1 MYLNSSYIIKNI
13 LNIWTNKYEK
23 HEDDIMNEEIR
34 IRKMKELS
42 VTGRDTLE
50 SLKQA
55 KIKLDSVKSWI
66 TIDGF
71 GGSLLISIVKN
82 TKIKETLLILEEA
95 KKHVCKFQLQ
105 LKTIELP
112 KDAKNDVGVFVS
124 FATFFLDDTLEN
136 HLIKENVSDV
146 IEQHDDAIEMVDH
159 RCNEL
164 LKIF

>member
-1 MYLNSSYIIKNI
+1 
-13 LNIWTNKYEK
+13 
-23 HEDDIMNEEIR
+23 MNEEIR

-82 TKIKETLLILEEA
+82 TKIKETSTASIPSAPPTTPTIFCDFFIVLL
-95 KKHVCKFQLQ
+95 
-105 LKTIELP
+105 
-112 KDAKNDVGVFVS
+112 DV
-124 FATFFLDDTLEN
+124 
-136 HLIKENVSDV
+136 
-146 IEQHDDAIEMVDH
+146 
-159 RCNEL
+159 
-164 LKIF
+164 

>member
-1 MYLNSSYIIKNI
+1 MYLNSSYIVKNI

-124 FATFFLDDTLEN
+124 FATFF
-136 HLIKENVSDV
+136 
-146 IEQHDDAIEMVDH
+146 
-159 RCNEL
+159 
-164 LKIF
+164 FG

>member
-82 TKIKETLLILEEA
+82 TKIKETLLILEEV
-95 KKHVCKFQLQ
+95 KKYVCKFQLQ

-146 IEQHDDAIEMVDH
+146 IEQLDDAIEMVDH
-159 RCNEL
+159 ICKEL